1 MILAEKDFKSL
12 HKAAMLEAIA
22 AADFRLLQG
31 ADEFLQL
38 LNVCSV
44 AIKALS

>member
-1 MILAEKDFKSL
+1 MADKDLNSL
-12 HKAAMLEAIA
+12 HKAAVLEAIA
-22 AADFRLLQG
+22 VADFRLLQG